1 MPSKNPSVGGGAHPV
16 AAGIG
21 DGGCRRERPKKFLTP
36 VFAVCAMLA
45 CLQLTTQVTADTLT
59 DTTLQGAAQV
69 EQLNQFAA

>member
-1 MPSKNPSVGGGAHPV
+1 M
-16 AAGIG
+16 
-21 DGGCRRERPKKFLTP
+21 KFLTP
-36 VFAVCAMLA
+36 VFAVCAVLA